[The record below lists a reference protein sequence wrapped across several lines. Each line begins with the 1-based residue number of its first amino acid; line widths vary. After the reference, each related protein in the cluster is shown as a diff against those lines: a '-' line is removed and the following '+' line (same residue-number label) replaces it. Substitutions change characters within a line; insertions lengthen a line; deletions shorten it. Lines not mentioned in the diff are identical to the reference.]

1 MNYGRFKMAEKF
13 KIKKSK
19 DNQYYFTLQA
29 ANNEI
34 IATSEM
40 YTTKQNCKNGIDA
53 VKQYAP
59 NAPVEDETV

>member
-1 MNYGRFKMAEKF
+1 MAEKF

-19 DNQYYFTLQA
+19 DGQYYFTLQA

-40 YTTKQNCKNGIDA
+40 YTTKQNCENVFRHQCSHK
-53 VKQYAP
+53 KYYY
-59 NAPVEDETV
+59 TVLPLGTIPPF